1 MDFALWG
8 GNSADLYYKITGGEY
23 NSSGEGGIMWNDP
36 DLNIDWKI
44 KNPIISER
52 DRTQLSFKEYLKD
65 PKF

>member
-1 MDFALWG
+1 
-8 GNSADLYYKITGGEY
+8 
-23 NSSGEGGIMWNDP
+23 MWNDP